1 MIWVDTMN
9 LQLNFSR
16 SLCGIVLL
24 AVASSGYSAVNS
36 EAVLTV
42 KGKVTRG
49 TCAFTLSDQTVKFS
63 KPILV
68 ENVVEIG
75 EKDENKLP
83 FTVEYNCQ
91 EFSDETP
98 DMEVIIKAGAGT
110 QITNDK
116 ISPVTN
122 ITNSSFA
129 LYDCKNSNCSVVNFN
144 AGVSSVFIQTGNG
157 TKNKDFQVEVVK
169 KDTLTAKPGALKAI
183 LALTL
188 VQP

>member
-1 MIWVDTMN
+1 MN
-9 LQLNFSR
+9 LQLNFSHH
-16 SLCGIVLL
+16 LLGILL
-24 AVASSGYSAVNS
+24 LSVAFSGYSAIDS
-36 EAVLTV
+36 EAVLIV

-49 TCAFTLSDQTVKFS
+49 TCAFTLSDQTVRFS
-63 KPILV
+63 QPILV
-68 ENVVEIG
+68 GNVVEIG
-75 EKDENKLP
+75 EKDENKIP
-83 FTVEYNCQ
+83 FSVEYNCK

-98 DMEVIIKAGAGT
+98 DMEVLIKAGAGT
-110 QITNDK
+110 QITNNK

-129 LYDCKNSNCSVVNFN
+129 LYDCKNNNCSLVNFN
-144 AGVSSVFIQTGNG
+144 AGASSVFVQTGNG

-169 KDTLTAKPGALKAI
+169 KDTSTAKPGALKAI